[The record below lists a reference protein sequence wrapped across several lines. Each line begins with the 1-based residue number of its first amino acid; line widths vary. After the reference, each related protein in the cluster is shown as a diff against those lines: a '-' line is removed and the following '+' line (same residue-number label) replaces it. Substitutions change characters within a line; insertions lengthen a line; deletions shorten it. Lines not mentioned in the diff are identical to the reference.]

1 MTRKRDGAVGR
12 PREIDPPEES
22 NGAPSARQPRG
33 ASAPGGVQA
42 ETLEGGLY
50 LVATPIGNAEDLG
63 LRAARVIE
71 RADILAMEDTRVSAK
86 LIARLG
92 LAPRGRR
99 LGYAEHA
106 AERQRP
112 KLLAALAEGRS
123 VALISDAGTPLVS
136 DPGLKLV
143 RAAIAGGLPVTAV
156 PGPSAVLTALQ
167 LSGLPSDRFLFAGFL
182 PPKAAAR
189 RRALEELAAVPAS
202 LIFFEAPQRLA
213 ASLADRAEVLGPRP
227 AAVARELTKRFE
239 ELTRAPLD
247 RLAAEAADADPP
259 KGEITLVV
267 GPPEARPA
275 LDPAEAEA
283 LLHRLLASHS
293 LRDAVR
299 LAAEES
305 GLPRQQLYRQALA
318 LSRDAAPDEP

>member
-1 MTRKRDGAVGR
+1 MTRKKRVAARR
-12 PREIDPPEES
+12 PREIDLPKES
-22 NGAPSARQPRG
+22 NGGPAASKPYG
-33 ASAPGGVQA
+33 DASAESEEKAARLTP
-42 ETLEGGLY
+42 GLY

-71 RADILAMEDTRVSAK
+71 RADILACEDTRVTAK
-86 LIARLG
+86 LIARLQLSPHG
-92 LAPRGRR
+92 KRLA
-99 LGYAEHA
+99 YAEHS

-112 KLLAALAEGRS
+112 KLLAALAAGKS

-143 RAAIAGGLPVTAV
+143 REALAAELPITAV

-182 PPKAAAR
+182 PAKQTAR
-189 RRALEELAAVPAS
+189 RRAIAELAAVPAS

-213 ASLADRAEVLGPRP
+213 ASLADLAAELGPRP
-227 AAVARELTKRFE
+227 AAIARELTKRFE
-239 ELTRAPLD
+239 SLTRAPLD
-247 RLAAEAADADPP
+247 QLARDMAEASPP
-259 KGEITLVV
+259 KGEITLVIA
-267 GPPEARPA
+267 PPAPTDVSA
-275 LDPAEAEA
+275 AIDSDA
-283 LLHRLLASHS
+283 LLRRHLADNS

-305 GLPRQQLYRQALA
+305 GLPRQALYRQALA
-318 LSRDAAPDEP
+318 LTRGTGR